1 MQKQTEGPQAAAR
14 VVVIGGGVMGSA
26 LVRAIR
32 VAGVAEIVVVEPDPA
47 RAKVLASGPR
57 VEVTPQLDGA
67 LAGAQV
73 VLLAVKPQVVPDV
86 LAQLGDLDDQTL
98 VVSVAAGVPL
108 AVYEKALPGT
118 AVVRVMPNTPALVGK
133 GVAAFAPGAAATDD
147 DIAQVDKLLGPTG
160 LVVRVDE
167 ADLDAVTAISGSGP
181 AYGFYL
187 IDAMAE
193 AGVLLGLT
201 RDLATRLAAA
211 TVEGAAAL
219 VVSTGEHPVV
229 LRERVSSPGGTTV
242 AAVAELDAHGVR
254 AGVVAAAQA
263 AARRSA
269 QLGAMQLGAA
279 QR

>member
-193 AGVLLGLT
+193 AGVLLGLP
-201 RDLATRLAAA
+201 RDLALRLAAA
-211 TVEGAAAL
+211 TLEGAGAMA
-219 VVSTGEHPVV
+219 VRTSAHPVI
-229 LRERVSSPGGTTV
+229 LREKVSSPGGTTI
-242 AAVAELDAHGVR
+242 AAVAELDAHAVR
-254 AGVVAAAQA
+254 AGVVAAVRAAHTRSVQIAQ
-263 AARRSA
+263 
-269 QLGAMQLGAA
+269 QP
-279 QR
+279 